1 MKTVAVLLQD
11 SPYLLFSFK
20 QMSSYEGLN
29 TRCQDNLYNN
39 NLSILHILKRSWL
52 LFQVL
57 SVNVFRQDGEGWNS
71 SSLNVSTICG
81 LQKK

>member
-1 MKTVAVLLQD
+1 MKTVAALLQD

-20 QMSSYEGLN
+20 QMSSYEGQN

-52 LFQVL
+52 LFKVL
-57 SVNVFRQDGEGWNS
+57 SVDVFRQDGEGWNS
-71 SSLNVSTICG
+71 SSLNVSTIFG